1 MQTIRGLLTALQG
14 LHTCGIAHGAVT
26 ADSLYAN
33 ASSAGRAGHA
43 AMGSVPSDE
52 PRSPSI
58 TTYIIAGV
66 SGSGKSTV
74 GKQLA
79 LRLDSE
85 FFDGDDFHTPGNK
98 GAPTP
103 PKVNTSFSM
112 VDDERQSFDVH
123 CVLCSQDAFWAAT
136 DR

>member
-1 MQTIRGLLTALQG
+1 VAIEQIAG
-14 LHTCGIAHGAVT
+14 LHALGC
-26 ADSLYAN
+26 
-33 ASSAGRAGHA
+33 AGHA

-98 GAPTP
+98 GAMLSLKLITH
-103 PKVNTSFSM
+103 VFI
-112 VDDERQSFDVH
+112 
-123 CVLCSQDAFWAAT
+123 
-136 DR
+136 